1 MSEPVFLYLVTAVM
15 VVADAVVVLSHV
27 GAL

>member
-1 MSEPVFLYLVTAVM
+1 MTEPQFLYLVTAVM
-15 VVADAVVVLSHV
+15 VVADAVVVLCHV

>member
-1 MSEPVFLYLVTAVM
+1 MTEPQFLYLVTAVM
-15 VVADAVVVLSHV
+15 VVADAVVVLRHV